1 MWNNNS
7 YQNQNRETNLNSNL
21 MASATPDSLLTA
33 VAWNKSI
40 TLRIAKAI
48 GKRSD
53 GSTEYET
60 DKARILSTCITYDN
74 AVVLYEG
81 YVNILKPAMD
91 INEPKSI
98 SAVIQGKD
106 GRPKVIT
113 IGYTPDSGSYLSIV
127 TQINENGVA
136 TEDNVITHKFNRREL
151 REDYNFITGSSAEVT
166 EVETDLAKLMDLM
179 HHMILLTPM
188 VSHSIRYDK
197 AERERYANNRN
208 VGNYAQYGG
217 PQAYQQFTQN
227 MPMQAPIPQQTFSP
241 SDMEETLPFN

>member
-1 MWNNNS
+1 MWNNNN

-21 MASATPDSLLTA
+21 MVSAAPESLLTA
-33 VAWNKSI
+33 VAWNKSMTI
-40 TLRIAKAI
+40 KIAKAI

-60 DKARILSTCITYDN
+60 DKARIISTCITYDN

-81 YVNILKPAMD
+81 YENILKPAML

-106 GRPKVIT
+106 GRPKAIT
-113 IGYTPDSGSYLSIV
+113 IGYNPESGSYLSIV
-127 TQINENGVA
+127 TQINENGIA
-136 TEDNVITHKFNRREL
+136 SEENVITHKLNRREL
-151 REDYNFITGSSAEVT
+151 REDYNFITGTSVDVS

-179 HHMILLTPM
+179 HHMVLLTPI

-217 PQAYQQFTQN
+217 PQGYQQYAQS
-227 MPMQAPIPQQTFSP
+227 MPAPQPMPSQQFSVN
-241 SDMEETLPFN
+241 DMDETLPFN